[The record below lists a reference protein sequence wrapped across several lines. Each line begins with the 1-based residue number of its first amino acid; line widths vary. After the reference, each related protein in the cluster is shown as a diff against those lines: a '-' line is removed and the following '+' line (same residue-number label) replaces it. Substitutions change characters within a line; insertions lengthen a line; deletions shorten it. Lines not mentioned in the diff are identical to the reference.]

1 MFDFDD
7 LKIPIYTGIN
17 DAPVAPTSTTPG
29 NGSHLIL
36 LHNNFVDEVESG
48 LNALSVALPTD
59 AIIPE
64 SSVGTFTKTDTATKY
79 VSGLLGTN
87 SAIKIVFPENT
98 SIFISEWAFTFR
110 NPNDAFDI
118 KLNLSGH
125 YTSNTFAHYQN
136 SYLNYGWQGF
146 YPSSFGIFWYSQLRF
161 ADNLDLA
168 TAPTDKLAFSIYRN
182 GAIRELH
189 VYNKTSFATH
199 FVSTLTCCEDI

>member
-1 MFDFDD
+1 MFEFDD

-29 NGSHLIL
+29 NGSHLIE
-36 LHNNFVDEVESG
+36 LHNTFVEEVQDG
-48 LNALSVALPTD
+48 LNAHDVLLSTDFEIPNTTVGSFTPT
-59 AIIPE
+59 
-64 SSVGTFTKTDTATKY
+64 STATKY
-79 VSGLLGTN
+79 ASGLLGAN

-110 NPNDAFDI
+110 NSNDAFDI

-146 YPSSFGIFWYSQLRF
+146 YPSSFGIHWYSQSRF
-161 ADNLDLA
+161 ADNQDLA
-168 TAPTDKLAFSIYRN
+168 IAQSGKLSLSIYRN

-189 VYNKTSFATH
+189 IYNKTSFATH
-199 FVSTLTCCEDI
+199 FVSTLTFSFDT